1 MKHSKIIAIMNQ
13 KGGVG
18 KTTSTINLGVG
29 LSKAGKRILLVD
41 ADPQASLTIALGM
54 KNPDDL
60 EVTLTNVLSAVSNDR
75 APPET
80 YGIIHHPEGVDV
92 LPSSIELSAFEVNMI
107 GMMSREYILRD
118 ALAPLRDKY
127 DYILIDCM
135 PSLGMLCINA
145 LTAADSVIIP
155 TQASYLS
162 TKGLSQLLGSVARVR
177 RQINPSLKIDG
188 VLLTMVDKRTNN
200 ARAITAA
207 LRATSSQL
215 PIFETE
221 IPFSV
226 RAAETAAESKSIYAH
241 DAKGKVAAAYES
253 LTKEVLGNERKEV
266 HRPRS
271 DERAR

>member
-1 MKHSKIIAIMNQ
+1 MSNAKVIAIMNQ

-29 LSKAGKRILLVD
+29 LAKVGKRVLLID
-41 ADPQASLTIALGM
+41 ADPQASLTVALDM

-60 EVTLTNVLSAVSNDR
+60 DVTLTDVLRAVAEDR
-75 APPET
+75 APPES
-80 YGIIHHPEGVDV
+80 YGIIRHLEEVDV

-118 ALAPLRDKY
+118 ALAPMKEKY

-162 TKGLSQLLGSVARVR
+162 TKGHSQLLGSVARVR

-188 VLLTMVDKRTNN
+188 VLLTMVDQRTNN
-200 ARAITAA
+200 AQAITAA

-215 PIFETE
+215 PVFETE

-226 RAAETAAESKSIYAH
+226 RAAESAAEGKSIYAH

-253 LTKEVLGNERKEV
+253 LTREVLSHDRQEV
-266 HRPRS
+266 HRPRF
-271 DERAR
+271 DERTR

>member
-1 MKHSKIIAIMNQ
+1 MKQSKIIAFMNQ

-29 LSKAGKRILLVD
+29 LAKAGKHILLVD

-177 RQINPSLKIDG
+177 RQINPLLKIDG

-200 ARAITAA
+200 AQAITAA

-226 RAAETAAESKSIYAH
+226 RAAETAAEGKSIYAH

>member
-1 MKHSKIIAIMNQ
+1 MSNAKVIAIMNQ

-29 LSKAGKRILLVD
+29 LAKVGKRVLLID
-41 ADPQASLTIALGM
+41 ADPQASLTVALDM

-60 EVTLTNVLSAVSNDR
+60 DVTLTDVLRAVAEDR
-75 APPET
+75 APPES
-80 YGIIHHPEGVDV
+80 YGIIRHLEEVDV

-118 ALAPLRDKY
+118 ALAPMKEKY

-188 VLLTMVDKRTNN
+188 VLLTMVDQRTNN
-200 ARAITAA
+200 AQAITAA

-215 PIFETE
+215 PVFETE

-226 RAAETAAESKSIYAH
+226 RAAESAAEGKSIYAH

-253 LTKEVLGNERKEV
+253 LTREVLSHDRQEV
-266 HRPRS
+266 HRPRF
-271 DERAR
+271 DERTR